1 MIALFFGI
9 MIEIMTNIPAPEQNI
24 TGYVAVYGA
33 AADEM
38 NQVVVL
44 NVKSVDATSNKQ
56 ILEGDFNIA
65 LTNTTFLAARSI
77 SSGIES
83 DDSNVWPLGKPS
95 ALVISTVTV
104 LE

>member
-1 MIALFFGI
+1 MFGLLFGL
-9 MIEIMTNIPAPEQNI
+9 MVEITTNIPAPEENV

-33 AADEM
+33 AADNM

-44 NVKSVDATSNKQ
+44 NVKSVDVPNNKQ
-56 ILEGDFNIA
+56 VLEGDFNIA
-65 LTNTTFLAARSI
+65 LTDTTYLAARSI

-95 ALVISTVTV
+95 ALAISTVTV